1 MCGSGRQTHVN
12 QRREYGAARKLGLL
26 GVLAGSATLLAG
38 CDVTP
43 PDNGFFKLLR
53 FGWPMG
59 VTPEAQAMGNFW
71 VCVWV
76 AAWIIGIA
84 ANWPRRKE

>member
-38 CDVTP
+38 CDVNP
-43 PDNGFFKLLR
+43 PENGFFKLLR
-53 FGWPMG
+53 L
-59 VTPEAQAMGNFW
+59 
-71 VCVWV
+71 
-76 AAWIIGIA
+76 
-84 ANWPRRKE
+84 R